1 MHFGILIYEIVE
13 GDEKLRYPRLNQYQ
27 RETPPPP
34 ILIRLVVIV

>member
-27 RETPPPP
+27 RETPPPQF
-34 ILIRLVVIV
+34 LYVLL